1 MDVIIC
7 PLIYIYGIY
16 IYVYIC
22 MCFYII
28 YAYRSYLN
36 DAHTSPTTFYIY
48 DFGLCILGYAF
59 ISYDEHIL

>member
-1 MDVIIC
+1 M
-7 PLIYIYGIY
+7 
-16 IYVYIC
+16 YIC

-28 YAYRSYLN
+28 YAYRSYWN

-48 DFGLCILGYAF
+48 DFRLCILGYAF